1 MISDRTKGFLLGTIG
16 AACYGTNPIFAIP
29 LYKDGMD
36 SLSVLFFRYL
46 LAIPVVIAM
55 LYMKKGRLT
64 LKRKNSAGIILM
76 GVLMAISSLALFIS
90 YDYIGAGIA
99 STLLFLY
106 PIMVALIMSFFFH
119 EKSGIVTALSII
131 IATGGVCL
139 ITLKPDGTTISLF
152 GTIAVTISALSYAI
166 YLVYINVSNLK
177 NVPSLMI
184 TLYIL
189 VVGSVMFAI
198 IILFGQELTF
208 PRHPIYWLNVIG
220 LAILPT
226 ALSFYSTTKAI
237 TYIGST
243 PTAILGAFEPLTAV
257 FLGAVILNEAI
268 TPRIAV
274 GFVLVISGVSLII
287 ARKDIVKLAGK
298 IRRHL

>member
-36 SLSVLFFRYL
+36 SFSVLFFRYL

-55 LYMKKGRLT
+55 LNMKKGRLT

-198 IILFGQELTF
+198 IILFGQGLTF

>member
-198 IILFGQELTF
+198 IILFGQGLTF

>member
-1 MISDRTKGFLLGTIG
+1 
-16 AACYGTNPIFAIP
+16 
-29 LYKDGMD
+29 
-36 SLSVLFFRYL
+36 
-46 LAIPVVIAM
+46 
-55 LYMKKGRLT
+55 
-64 LKRKNSAGIILM
+64 
-76 GVLMAISSLALFIS
+76 
-90 YDYIGAGIA
+90 
-99 STLLFLY
+99 
-106 PIMVALIMSFFFH
+106 
-119 EKSGIVTALSII
+119 
-131 IATGGVCL
+131 
-139 ITLKPDGTTISLF
+139 
-152 GTIAVTISALSYAI
+152 
-166 YLVYINVSNLK
+166 
-177 NVPSLMI
+177 MI

-198 IILFGQELTF
+198 IILFGQGLTF

>member
-46 LAIPVVIAM
+46 LAIQVVIAM
-55 LYMKKGRLT
+55 LDMKKGRLT
-64 LKRKNSAGIILM
+64 LKRKSSAGIILM

-198 IILFGQELTF
+198 IILFGQGLTF

>member
-1 MISDRTKGFLLGTIG
+1 MGTIG

-106 PIMVALIMSFFFH
+106 PIMVSLIMSFFFH

-152 GTIAVTISALSYAI
+152 GTIAVTTSALSYAI

-198 IILFGQELTF
+198 IILFGQGLTF

>member
-46 LAIPVVIAM
+46 LAIPVVIAL

-139 ITLKPDGTTISLF
+139 ITLKPDGTTIRLF

-198 IILFGQELTF
+198 IILFGQGLTF